1 MGYVPISEAVTSF
14 PFSIAR
20 RFRGPPRSGNGG
32 YVAGALAKQLG
43 GTAAVRIKAPPPLE
57 TELTL
62 EIDEDHVRLLHQ
74 SIVVAEARTAQLTLQ
89 PPVAPTFAR
98 AEEAARS
105 FSGFDKHPLPECFV
119 CGPQREAGDALRIFP
134 GARGELFI
142 APWVPHASLA
152 DASGNV
158 APEFLWA
165 ALDCPG
171 GFAVIKPAGKL
182 IVLGEL
188 CARIDGR
195 VSPGERCVVAG
206 WEIGREGRKRHAGTA
221 VYSADGEPVAVAR
234 ATWIELGG
242 DAAGK
247 II

>member
-1 MGYVPISEAVTSF
+1 VSSL

-32 YVAGALAKQLG
+32 YVAGSLG
-43 GTAAVRIKAPPPLE
+43 RHLVGTVAVRIKAPPPLE
-57 TELTL
+57 TGLSIELG
-62 EIDEDHVRLLHQ
+62 DEHARLLHQ
-74 SIVVAEARTAQLTLQ
+74 STVIAEARAAQITLQ
-89 PPVAPTFAR
+89 PPPAPSFAS

-105 FSGFDKHPLPECFV
+105 FGGFERHPLPECFV
-119 CGPQREAGDALRIFP
+119 CGPRREAGDALRIFP
-134 GARGELFI
+134 GERGELLL
-142 APWVPHASLA
+142 APWIPHASLA
-152 DASGNV
+152 DASGKV

-188 CARIDGR
+188 CARIDGS
-195 VSPGERCVVAG
+195 VSPGEHCVVAG
-206 WEIGREGRKRHAGTA
+206 WEIGREGRKRYAGTA

-234 ATWIELGG
+234 ATWIELGD

-247 II
+247 IS